1 MDYSANHNVLQQAAK
16 AEWEQAAAENHRQ
29 LFCSGAIAAGG
40 EVHSEG
46 EMTWTYAGSGKA
58 ANIAFPKMAPETA
71 GEYLDKAMEFYRSH
85 EAINVGCWSLDP
97 PTPADLGIRLLAR
110 GFQTGWQ
117 PCWMVI
123 DLQEMKPD
131 GELPA
136 NLQIV
141 SDNDT
146 DITKVPELPYAEDN
160 AYMSR
165 VLLQSQPE
173 AAQRLIA
180 RVDNVIIGQAC
191 IFMTT
196 GPLGIAGIYN
206 VGVIPLKRKR
216 GIGKALVIAACK
228 LARDKGYRYAML
240 NANQMGRPVYEKVG
254 FRFVSHGATWWL
266 MNRNYI
272 STPASKEL
280 IALTEAC
287 GRGDL
292 GGMEAAGTKV
302 PPAVLNTP
310 LNNGMT
316 LIQVAALYQQQA
328 AAEWLAAH
336 GAVFTALDAWDLHWE
351 NRATNLLLKDPEEAN
366 RRYFEW
372 NGTLLHI
379 AAERNDLRLAQLALS
394 AGTDPAIQD
403 TIHYGNALD
412 WAMFFKRPGLIA
424 LLKEKGK
431 PAAGM

>member
-1 MDYSANHNVLQQAAK
+1 MHDPANHKVLQQATK
-16 AEWEQAAAENHRQ
+16 REWEQAAAENHRQ
-29 LFCSGAIAAGG
+29 LFCSGTIASGG
-40 EVHSEG
+40 EVHREG
-46 EMTWTYAGSGKA
+46 GMTWTYAGAGNA
-58 ANIAFPKMAPETA
+58 ANIAFPVMEPGTA
-71 GEYLDKAMEFYRSH
+71 GEYLDKAMAFYRRH

-97 PTPADLGIRLLAR
+97 PTPADLGLRLLAR

-123 DLQEMKPD
+123 DLLEMNI
-131 GELPA
+131 GETPPGV
-136 NLQIV
+136 QIEA
-141 SDNDT
+141 DNDT
-146 DITKVPELPYAEDN
+146 DITKVADLPYAEDN

-165 VLLQSQPE
+165 ALLQSQPE
-173 AAQRLIA
+173 SAQRLIA
-180 RVDNVIIGQAC
+180 RVDNIIAGQTC
-191 IFMTT
+191 LFMTT
-196 GPLGIAGIYN
+196 GPLGIAGVYN
-206 VGVIPLKRKR
+206 VGVIPFKRKR
-216 GIGKALVIAACK
+216 GLGRALVIAACK
-228 LARDKGYRYAML
+228 LARDRGYRYAML
-240 NANQMGRPVYEKVG
+240 NANHIGRPVYEKVG
-254 FRFVSHGATWWL
+254 FRFVGLGATWWL

-292 GGMEAAGTKV
+292 DGMEIAGSKI
-302 PPAVLNTP
+302 PPALLNTP

-316 LIQVAALYQQQA
+316 LVQVAALYQQQA
-328 AAEWLAAH
+328 TAEWLVTH
-336 GAVFTALDAWDLHWE
+336 GAAFTALDAWDLHWE
-351 NRATNLLLKDPEEAN
+351 DRATNLLLKDPGEAN

-394 AGTDPAIQD
+394 AGTDPAIHD

-412 WAMFFKRPGLIA
+412 WAMFFKRTELIA